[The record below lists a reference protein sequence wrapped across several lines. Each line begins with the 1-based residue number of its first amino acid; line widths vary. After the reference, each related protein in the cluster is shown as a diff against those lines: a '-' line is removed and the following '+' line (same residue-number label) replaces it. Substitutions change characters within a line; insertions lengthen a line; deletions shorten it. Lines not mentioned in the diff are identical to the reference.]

1 MKTPMTFKKF
11 LVTAAI
17 VLPAASQAGVFHNIT
32 SVTSTTSAT
41 DLFIVD
47 NLIEG
52 SGVGFDVNPPHDRTS
67 GSTWVTNAPNG
78 GVADYF
84 DPLPDPAPVF
94 VFDLGADVELQ
105 EISVWGYSDTNG
117 NGAKQFS
124 LRFATEAEGTT
135 GFGTSI
141 TYNPT
146 FAATLPATPRQ
157 SSLFPDMVTAR
168 YVELTPEDNFF
179 EDLTGGDRVGLGE
192 VAFEILSVAAEPNIE
207 VQDSFNFPTSSFIQ
221 AANIQVRNLGAQDL
235 TVSGTNW
242 TGPNA
247 EAFSTLALPAT
258 LAELE
263 SGNVEIQLDPAG
275 QTPGSI
281 SATLQIM
288 SNDPDTPTAKI
299 AVTST
304 IPAAGASFYPIAS
317 VESDT
322 AGGDLWPAE
331 NLIQGPGEGFNADPP
346 HDQLGGGDTHRW
358 VTNAP
363 GGYPSDYIEA
373 GGTPIITLD
382 LGEDRPLSEISV
394 WGYTATNSNGLSEF
408 SLRFATNSDGPD
420 GFGTSITYNPT
431 FGGPPPDGMEIDDI
445 PRQSFSFEETA
456 FARYVEFTCV
466 DNWFTAPG
474 DGTGG
479 VVPGG
484 DRVGFGEIA
493 FAIVDPISSTPFAIT
508 DIVFDGTEVTL
519 TFNSRPGV
527 SYTAWRSDNMAPD
540 TWAEMDDNV
549 SSQGDVTVFVDKTLP
564 QEPVPNRVFY
574 RISVTE

>member
-1 MKTPMTFKKF
+1 MTLKKF

-382 LGEDRPLSEISV
+382 LGEDRPCRKSACGDI
-394 WGYTATNSNGLSEF
+394 
-408 SLRFATNSDGPD
+408 
-420 GFGTSITYNPT
+420 
-431 FGGPPPDGMEIDDI
+431 PPPTRMASASLACALRRTRTV
-445 PRQSFSFEETA
+445 PTA
-456 FARYVEFTCV
+456 LVLPLRTTRHLAARRRMGWRSMTSR
-466 DNWFTAPG
+466 
-474 DGTGG
+474 
-479 VVPGG
+479 
-484 DRVGFGEIA
+484 DRVFPSKKRPSPATSSSLAWTIGSRPRATEPAVSSLAVTAWGLVRSPSPLSIRSPQRPLPL
-493 FAIVDPISSTPFAIT
+493 PISS
-508 DIVFDGTEVTL
+508 
-519 TFNSRPGV
+519 S
-527 SYTAWRSDNMAPD
+527 MAP
-540 TWAEMDDNV
+540 
-549 SSQGDVTVFVDKTLP
+549 
-564 QEPVPNRVFY
+564 R
-574 RISVTE
+574 